1 MRNFKLTLEY
11 DGSRYDGY
19 LRMGRDE
26 STNTIENKLLDC
38 INRMVDGNVEINCAM
53 RTETGV
59 HAYGQVINFKANTKM
74 KPFEI
79 KHYMN
84 RYLPGDISVLYV
96 DEVDDRFHATLN
108 AKEKTYVYRIDMGE
122 VMNVFERKYMYYSFK
137 KLNVEAMKESAKY
150 IVGKHDFKKFS
161 TVKKSKSTV
170 KEVKAVDIYEDGES
184 LQITITANDFLH
196 NMARMIV
203 GLLIDIGNDKRTPSS
218 VNEYF
223 EDNNDTLISPPADP
237 KGLFLQNIEY

>member
-19 LRMGRDE
+19 LRMGKDE
-26 STNTIENKLLDC
+26 STNTIENKLLDV
-38 INRMVDGNVEINCAM
+38 INRMVDGNVDINCAM

-59 HAYGQVINFKANTKM
+59 HAYEQVINFKANTNM

-108 AKEKTYVYRIDMGE
+108 AKSKTYTYRIDMGE
-122 VMNVFERKYMYYSFK
+122 VRNVFERKYMYYSFR
-137 KLNVEAMKESAKY
+137 KLNVDAMKEAAEY
-150 IVGKHDFKKFS
+150 LVGKHDFKKFS

-170 KEVKAVDIYEDGES
+170 KEIKDIDIYEDGEN

-203 GLLIDIGNDKRTPSS
+203 GLLLDIGNDKRNATD

-223 EDNNDTLISPPADP
+223 TDNKDTLISPPAEP
-237 KGLFLQNIEY
+237 KGLFLQSIEY